1 MIDGQFSLMN
11 KINFTKQK
19 IKSFIPKEIYN
30 YIMLHKLNRLLIA
43 RLIHVIKNLYPKI
56 KYCNI
61 CGWEGKYFFQDTR
74 CPICFSL
81 PRHRFLGYI
90 ISEIVINKKKNV
102 LLIGSDMAEILLFKK
117 KGFKK
122 VTILNKEK
130 RFITDLV
137 CDITSHQLVNDSFD
151 LIIMWHV
158 LEHIHEDRL
167 AVENV
172 FHLLR
177 DKGHFIFSVPIFPK
191 GNKKTYKPK
200 YGNIEDRTQKTGH
213 PDHVI
218 CCGKDY
224 ADRFSKLNFNIK
236 KTVRVSDNSRSEI
249 EKYHLNINHYA
260 WHFEK

>member
-1 MIDGQFSLMN
+1 MIF
-11 KINFTKQK
+11 IKQK
-19 IKSFIPKEIYN
+19 IKSFIPKEFYN

-81 PRHRFLGYI
+81 PRHRFLGNI
-90 ISEIVINKKKNV
+90 ISELVINKKKNV
-102 LLIGSDMAEILLFKK
+102 LLIGSDMSEILLFKK

-122 VTILNKEK
+122 VTFLNKEK
-130 RFITDLV
+130 RFTTDLV

-177 DKGHFIFSVPIFPK
+177 DKGHFI
-191 GNKKTYKPK
+191 
-200 YGNIEDRTQKTGH
+200 
-213 PDHVI
+213 
-218 CCGKDY
+218 
-224 ADRFSKLNFNIK
+224 
-236 KTVRVSDNSRSEI
+236 
-249 EKYHLNINHYA
+249 
-260 WHFEK
+260 